1 MQMAIDEMKL
11 SKSEHG
17 DRIDPKVGAVISDAD
32 GYLIAKAHR
41 GENRIGNHAEYTLF
55 ERKLVAENV
64 EGYTLYTTLEPCVK
78 RNAPKKGCT
87 FRAIDARV
95 GKVVIGHLDPDPSV
109 SGKGV
114 SLLEKESIEI
124 DYFDKDLEQ
133 EIHEEN
139 LEYFKEKEAL
149 AKQVRQIDIQ
159 VPSGPLEVFNPIYD
173 LNDFSEEAQLELI
186 NRMELSFKLGSK
198 EYLKFINQFG
208 ITGFDENNIQK
219 PTGLGIL
226 LLGKKPEIVY
236 PQARV
241 KLTVHRENSEPIIQ
255 DFEGPL
261 VLMPNKIEK
270 YIDII
275 FPKEINREDF
285 HRKELSTVPKKALR
299 EVIIN
304 AIVHRDYS
312 IEGAK
317 IMIDVYNNR
326 IEIMSP
332 GIPKF
337 SIERFKSFTV
347 PSVSRNPKIAYVF
360 NQMGLVEER
369 GLGIKEL
376 HKLKLNGLQTP
387 YFELIEDLFYTT
399 IYRASNK
406 KEIDI
411 INNDNKVILHESE
424 NRGLGYLKEM
434 TILSSSNYAK
444 HFNVDPRTA
453 RRHLNK
459 LVDNDLA
466 IKEGTGYGIVYRI
479 KLA

>member
-11 SKSEHG
+11 SKSEHE
-17 DRIDPKVGAVISDAD
+17 DRVDPKVGAIISDPD
-32 GYLIAKAHR
+32 GHLIAKAHR
-41 GENRIGNHAEYTLF
+41 GENRVGDHAEYTLF

-64 EGYTLYTTLEPCVK
+64 EGFILYTTLEPCVR
-78 RNAPKKGCT
+78 RNPPKKGCT
-87 FRAIDARV
+87 FRTIDARV

-114 SLLEKESIEI
+114 GLLENKNIEI

-133 EIHEEN
+133 IIHEEN
-139 LEYFKEKEAL
+139 LEYFKEKEVL
-149 AKQVRQIDIQ
+149 AKQVRDNEIQ
-159 VPSGPLEVFNPIYD
+159 VPSGPLEIFNPAYD
-173 LNDFSEEAQLELI
+173 LNDLSEEAQLELI

-208 ITGFDENNIQK
+208 ITGIDENNVQK
-219 PTGLGIL
+219 PTGLGLL
-226 LLGKKPEIVY
+226 LLGKKPEIAY

-255 DFEGPL
+255 DFNGPL
-261 VLMPNKIEK
+261 VIMPIKIEK

-275 FPKEINREDF
+275 FPKEINREEF

-317 IMIDVYNNR
+317 IMIDVYDNR
-326 IEIMSP
+326 IAIMSP

-337 SIERFKSFTV
+337 SIDRFKSFTV
-347 PSVSRNPKIAYVF
+347 PSVSRNPKIAYIF

-376 HKLKLNGLQTP
+376 HKLKLKGLQSP
-387 YFELIEDLFYTT
+387 HFELIEDLFYTI
-399 IYRASNK
+399 IYRAANE

-424 NRGLGYLKEM
+424 NKGFEYLKEM
-434 TILSSSNYAK
+434 KVLSSSQYAK
-444 HFNVDPRTA
+444 HFNVDSRTA

-459 LVDNDLA
+459 LISNDLA
-466 IKEGTGYGIVYRI
+466 IREGSGNAIVYRI
-479 KLA
+479 KS